1 MKNKIMLSLLL
12 TLLLSAFVFPQDLSE
27 NLKEAA
33 VLRMKTNLE
42 YFASD
47 ELEGR
52 ETGSEGIR
60 KTAEHIADIFE
71 EYGVK
76 PYGDEGTYFQNFTLI
91 GSRFDKESNISVYDD
106 KNNLL
111 SNLMIG
117 EAIISMPNML
127 GDAEKMNTAFP
138 IVFAGYGINA
148 EEYQYSDYL
157 DLDVKGKIVIVFM
170 GEPYSENPEF
180 FDAEKNTNYAGFRHK
195 IEAAQK
201 HGAQGI
207 ILIPDEQYLQY
218 WSFISNMALNETL
231 SRPNENNEPNSS
243 IPAVMISIDGAA
255 EIFNGEES
263 SFDELKS
270 LIDEKDIPRGFD
282 LKKSTSINLKVI
294 ENEKIVRNVVGIIE
308 GNDSQLKNQYVTIGA
323 HMDHVGVM
331 NDEVFNGA
339 DDNASGTVAAVEAA
353 CRLAKEGD
361 NKRSIITVLYTGE
374 EKGLIGSQYFV
385 ENFENLENIIANIN
399 LDMVGRGAVDS
410 IFCIGSD
417 RVSSELTEI
426 IDKANEQSA
435 NFYLDY
441 SLSDTRLFM
450 QSDHYSF
457 AKQNIPVAFFFDNM
471 SDDLHRPSDDFDKIN
486 YDKIYKT
493 TLLVE
498 DIVSMLSNRNE
509 RLKINPT
516 EE

>member
-1 MKNKIMLSLLL
+1 MKSRIFFSIVI
-12 TLLLSAFVFPQDLSE
+12 AFTFFGAVFSQDISVNE
-27 NLKEAA
+27 KEAA
-33 VLRMKTNLE
+33 MLRMKTNLE

-52 ETGSEGIR
+52 ETASEGIR

-71 EYGVK
+71 ECGVK
-76 PYGDEGTYFQNFTLI
+76 PFGDEGTYFQNFTLI

-111 SNLMIG
+111 SKLMIG
-117 EAIISMPNML
+117 QSIISMPNML
-127 GDAEKMNTAFP
+127 GDMEKMNTVFP
-138 IVFAGYGINA
+138 LVFAGYGINA

-157 DLDVKGKIVIVFM
+157 DLDVKGKIVVAFM

-195 IEAAQK
+195 IEAAQQ

-218 WSFISNMALNETL
+218 WGFISNMALNETL
-231 SRPNENNEPNSS
+231 SRPNENDKPGTSL
-243 IPAVMISIDGAA
+243 PAVMISIDGVS

-270 LIDEKDIPRGFD
+270 LIDEKDIPRGFN
-282 LKKSTSINLKVI
+282 LKKSVSINLKLI
-294 ENEKIVRNVVGIIE
+294 EKEKTARNVVGIIE
-308 GNDSQLKNQYVTIGA
+308 GNDPVLKNEYVTIGA

-339 DDNASGTVAAVEAA
+339 DDNASGTVAIVETA
-353 CRLAKEGD
+353 CRLAKKEN
-361 NKRSIITVLYTGE
+361 NKRSIIAILYTAE

-385 ENFENLENIIANIN
+385 ENFENLDNIVANIN
-399 LDMVGRGAVDS
+399 LDMVGRGAADS

-417 RVSSELTEI
+417 RVSSEFADLINE
-426 IDKANEQSA
+426 ANKRSVK
-435 NFYLDY
+435 FYLDY
-441 SLSDTRLFM
+441 SLSNTRLFM
-450 QSDHYSF
+450 QSDHYSY

-471 SDDLHRPSDDFDKIN
+471 SVDLHRPTDDFDKIN
-486 YDKIYKT
+486 YDKIYNT

-498 DIVSMLSNRNE
+498 EIVLMLANRNE
-509 RLKINPT
+509 RPRINQT